1 MFGGSIAVKDGLKLP
16 SARKICYMKDMHV
29 FERDVNGRRYRI
41 AAQSVWD
48 PIRGRSVARQT
59 VLGPAAAPPVSD
71 LSATR
76 TVGTQA
82 VGDAGALIWVAE
94 QLDLIGHIDRA
105 CGNVGAKDGPSVGEL
120 AVAVAIQRSCSPGP
134 KRDLAE
140 FLDGSVPRLSCL
152 PSSAFSGQ
160 AYHRVA
166 RQVTDEQL
174 EQAQIAIAR
183 AAVARFELSADVL
196 AFDTTNFDTHIA
208 TVTPGKL
215 ARRGHAKSKRGD
227 LRVVGLGVLVS
238 ETGHV
243 PLLYRTYAGNSSDQA
258 VLTDCLNG
266 LAALH
271 ESLDEGEGRQ
281 RAQRTLV
288 RDGGSWS
295 PQLELD
301 LDVAGYYSLISL
313 PLGHT
318 AAEQALQMAARRGAM
333 KWLTGKLSAVRAA
346 RVRAK
351 VGNLDRTLVVVESQ
365 ELLAGQKR
373 GIAVALR
380 KAKTEL
386 GKLDRLAQAQRISRS
401 SLEQRIKKTLAREHL
416 SHFVVTEI
424 GGDEKKPTLRWRV
437 DAAQRQQLE
446 KTRLGRR
453 VLCTDQHLWSTGRI
467 VHAFRGQWNVEE
479 LFRRSKKGGVV
490 PWGPSHQW
498 ADGSL
503 RLHTFATVLG
513 LMLVSLAKIAL
524 GTGDS
529 ALTMMGELAGIRAT
543 LVRTTTRGPGRRA
556 TVMLAPELTA
566 QQRRAV
572 KVFELD
578 RWFPTLLSCMTRRP
592 VHT

>member
-1 MFGGSIAVKDGLKLP
+1 
-16 SARKICYMKDMHV
+16 MKDMHV
-29 FERDVNGRRYRI
+29 FERDVNGCRYRI

-48 PIRGRSVARQT
+48 PVRGRSVARQI
-59 VLGPAAAPPVSD
+59 VLGPATAAPVAD
-71 LSATR
+71 LAATR
-76 TVGTQA
+76 TVGTRA
-82 VGDAGALIWVAE
+82 VGDVGALMWVAE
-94 QLDLIGHIDRA
+94 QLDLIAHIDQA
-105 CGNVGAKDGPSVGEL
+105 CGNLGAKDGPSVGEL
-120 AVAVAIQRSCSPGP
+120 AVAVAIQRACSPGP

-140 FLDGSVPRLSCL
+140 FLDESVPRLSCL

-166 RQVTDEQL
+166 QQVSDEQL
-174 EQAQIAIAR
+174 EQAQVAIAK
-183 AAVARFELSADVL
+183 AAVARFELSTDVL

-215 ARRGHAKSKRGD
+215 ARRGHAKSKRRD

-243 PLLYRTYAGNSSDQA
+243 PLLYRTYSGNSSDQA
-258 VLTDCLNG
+258 VLGDCLDG
-266 LAALH
+266 LSALH
-271 ESLDEGEGRQ
+271 QSLDEGEGRP

-301 LDVAGYYSLISL
+301 LDVAGYHSLISL
-313 PLGHT
+313 PLGHA
-318 AAEQALQMAARRGAM
+318 AAEQALQMAAKRGAM
-333 KWLTGKLSAVRAA
+333 KWLTGKLSEVRAA

-351 VGNLDRTLVVVESQ
+351 VGKLDRTLVVVESQ

-380 KAKTEL
+380 KAKAEL
-386 GKLDRLAQAQRISRS
+386 GKLDRLVQAKRISRS

-416 SHFVVTEI
+416 SNFVVAEI
-424 GGDEKKPTLRWRV
+424 GGDDSNPTLSWHV
-437 DAAQRQQLE
+437 DAALRRQLE

-467 VHAFRGQWNVEE
+467 VHGFRGQWNVEE
-479 LFRRSKKGGVV
+479 LFRRAKKGGVV

-524 GTGDS
+524 GTGNS
-529 ALTMMGELAGIRAT
+529 ALAMMGELAEIRAT

-556 TVMLAPELTA
+556 TVMLAPDLTA

-572 KVFELD
+572 RIFELD
-578 RWFPTLLSCMTRRP
+578 RWMPTLLSCMTSRP
-592 VHT
+592 VRT